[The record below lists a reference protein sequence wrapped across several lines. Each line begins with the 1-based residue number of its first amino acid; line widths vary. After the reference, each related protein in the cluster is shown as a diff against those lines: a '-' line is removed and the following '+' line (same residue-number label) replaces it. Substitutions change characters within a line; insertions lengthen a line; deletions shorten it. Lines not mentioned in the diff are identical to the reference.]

1 MLPLQDTIRSRS
13 LPLVNWLLIII
24 NLAAFLLIFSG
35 SRFAD
40 AIVMAFGLVPARF
53 LFHFDLGNMLTL
65 FTSMF
70 LHGGWAHLL
79 SNLLALW
86 IFGDN
91 VEDRMGSRRY
101 LLFYLTCGVVA
112 ALVHIAFNPTSP
124 IPTIGASGAI
134 SGVLAAYL
142 IYFPTARVITL
153 VPLFFLPWFVEI
165 PAILYLGLWF
175 VSQLFNGL
183 FAIVTD
189 VQALGGV
196 AWWAHIGGFV
206 AGLFL
211 APFLARRRYVRRI
224 YYDDYFPW

>member
-13 LPLVNWLLIII
+13 LPLVNWTLIII
-24 NLAAFLLIFSG
+24 NLAAFLFVVSRG
-35 SRFAD
+35 RFAD
-40 AIVMAFGLVPARF
+40 AWVVTFGLVPARF
-53 LFHFDLGNMLTL
+53 LFHLDLGNILTL

-112 ALVHIAFNPTSP
+112 ALAHIAFNPTSP
-124 IPTIGASGAI
+124 TPTIGASGAI

-142 IYFPTARVITL
+142 ISFPAARVITL

-175 VSQLFNGL
+175 VSQLFNGV
-183 FAIVTD
+183 FAVVTD
-189 VQALGGV
+189 AQALGGV

-206 AGLFL
+206 AGLCL
-211 APFLARRRYVRRI
+211 APLFARRRYVRRI
-224 YYDDYFPW
+224 YVD